1 MRDNLRND
9 RARIQFGRINH
20 FGLFEMSRQRL
31 RESSVKWDLVLT
43 LESFSFKILKLV
55 EEQALENKVKNA
67 SITVCEQVGEKIKNN
82 FSDEVEY
89 CKKKFNLKLN
99 FNYDNSLIVPEY
111 KIDLF
116 DRKKKIVKTL
126 ESVLSETKTKEGTN
140 LSSAQQQQINLITGG

>member
-1 MRDNLRND
+1 MERKETFKFN
-9 RARIQFGRINH
+9 
-20 FGLFEMSRQRL
+20 
-31 RESSVKWDLVLT
+31 SSFPV
-43 LESFSFKILKLV
+43 ESFSFKIIKLV

-126 ESVLSETKTKEGTN
+126 EYKKLIDQKDNKKNSFELRSNNKIKKFIKKKKIRGKFKKFYGSKKN
-140 LSSAQQQQINLITGG
+140 FRKQILN